1 VSFSLSDFRLFLQ
14 YVLRHKASYLL
25 GITAIF
31 VTNWLAVNIPVH
43 IGSAIDLLNG
53 AIGDTM
59 SELYSHVYFVVGFAL
74 IMIGT
79 RTLSRMCFFNPGRDV
94 ERELKND
101 SFAKLSL
108 LQKDFYDRNESG
120 ALISIVNNDVNGVR
134 AMAGVGLMQAF
145 NIVFA
150 LSLTPIKMWQI
161 SPSLTLFCLI
171 PILISFVI
179 VTYAIK
185 YFRQLVRARMLHLQK
200 LSSNTVNF
208 LNGVEV
214 IKSYHVQPWAMREF
228 NNDNQTLLDC
238 SLKQLRIQTFFMPML
253 QYTEILLKILVLAV
267 GGVYLI
273 RQQMS
278 LGDLTAFL
286 AYTALL
292 SLPFISLG
300 RIIATFQMGIVSLR
314 SICRILNTSA
324 EDHADLNSL
333 SRADLF
339 STGISIKNLSY
350 QYPSKDGSSHSELA
364 LTDVSFDI
372 APGEKVAILGKVG
385 SGKTT
390 LINCI
395 NRYLDIAPGQITIDG
410 IDITS
415 ISRNDLRSAVRTVT
429 QDPFLFSNSIEH
441 NVRFGA
447 TESDQALSMQD
458 VLYRSDMLEE
468 VGQFPLAEQ
477 TPVGEKGIL
486 LSGGQKQRLSLARA
500 MYTPSKL
507 LVLDNVLS
515 AVDNATER
523 FLLDQIF
530 DNTRSQS
537 SIIVSHRPA
546 VMERADRIIL
556 LDKGEIVAEG
566 NHQQLTAS
574 SPIYR
579 STWEILQKGLAKEA
593 GPANTDSDGQNTD
606 PQSSSTQFD
615 SPDGAQQ

>member
-1 VSFSLSDFRLFLQ
+1 MSEFRLFLQ
-14 YVLRHKASYLL
+14 YVLRHKYSYLM
-25 GITAIF
+25 GIVAIF
-31 VTNWLAVNIPVH
+31 ATNWLAVNIPVH
-43 IGSAIDLLNG
+43 IGSSIDLLNG
-53 AIGDTM
+53 AIADTV
-59 SELYSHVYFVVGFAL
+59 SELYSHIYFVVGFAV

-120 ALISIVNNDVNGVR
+120 GLISIVNNDVNGVR
-134 AMAGVGLMQAF
+134 AMAGVGMMQAF

-171 PILISFVI
+171 PILISFLI

-185 YFRQLVRARMLHLQK
+185 YFRQLMRTRMLYLQQ

-214 IKSYHVQPWAMREF
+214 IKSHHVQPWAMKEF

-253 QYTEILLKILVLAV
+253 QYTEIFLKILVLAV
-267 GGVYLI
+267 GGGYLI

-286 AYTALL
+286 AYTTLL

-314 SICRILNTSA
+314 SIGRILNTPA
-324 EDHADLNSL
+324 QDHADLNSI
-333 SRADLF
+333 SSADLF
-339 STGISIKNLSY
+339 STGISIKNLNY
-350 QYPSKDGSSHSELA
+350 RYPSKDGSSHSELA
-364 LTDVSFDI
+364 LTNVSFDI
-372 APGEKVAILGKVG
+372 EPGEKVAILGKVG

-395 NRYLDIAPGQITIDG
+395 NRYLDIDPGQITIDG

-429 QDPFLFSNSIEH
+429 QDPFLFSNTIEH
-441 NVRFGA
+441 NVKFGA
-447 TESDQALSMQD
+447 TESDQALSIED
-458 VLYRSDMLEE
+458 VLYQSDMLDE
-468 VGQFPLAEQ
+468 VRQFPLAEQ
-477 TPVGEKGIL
+477 TLVGEKGIL

-500 MYTPSKL
+500 MYTPCKL

-537 SIIVSHRPA
+537 SLIVSHRPA

-566 NHQQLTAS
+566 DHQQLIAGS
-574 SPIYR
+574 SLYR
-579 STWEILQKGLAKEA
+579 ATWEILQKGLDERA
-593 GPANTDSDGQNTD
+593 GSTIKNSDSQNSNV
-606 PQSSSTQFD
+606 QVSTAQLD
-615 SPDGAQQ
+615 SADGAQ

>member
-1 VSFSLSDFRLFLQ
+1 MSEFRLFLQ
-14 YVLRHKASYLL
+14 YVLRHKYSYLM
-25 GITAIF
+25 GIVAIF
-31 VTNWLAVNIPVH
+31 ATNWLAVNIPVH
-43 IGSAIDLLNG
+43 IGSSIDLLNG
-53 AIGDTM
+53 AIADTV
-59 SELYSHVYFVVGFAL
+59 SELYSHIYFVVGFAV

-120 ALISIVNNDVNGVR
+120 GLISIVNNDVNGVR
-134 AMAGVGLMQAF
+134 AMAGVGMMQAF

-171 PILISFVI
+171 PILISFLI

-185 YFRQLVRARMLHLQK
+185 YFRQLMRTRMLYLQQ

-214 IKSYHVQPWAMREF
+214 IKSHHVQPWAMKEF

-253 QYTEILLKILVLAV
+253 QYTEIFLKILVLAV
-267 GGVYLI
+267 GGGYLI

-286 AYTALL
+286 AYTTLL

-314 SICRILNTSA
+314 SIGRILNTPA
-324 EDHADLNSL
+324 QDHADLNSE
-333 SRADLF
+333 SSADLF
-339 STGISIKNLSY
+339 STGISIKNLNY
-350 QYPSKDGSSHSELA
+350 RYPSKDGSSHSELA
-364 LTDVSFDI
+364 LTNVSFDI

-395 NRYLDIAPGQITIDG
+395 NRYLDIDPGQITIDG

-429 QDPFLFSNSIEH
+429 QDPFLFSNTIEH
-441 NVRFGA
+441 NVKFGA
-447 TESDQALSMQD
+447 TESDQALSIED
-458 VLYRSDMLEE
+458 VLYQSDMLDE
-468 VGQFPLAEQ
+468 VRQFPLAEQ
-477 TPVGEKGIL
+477 TLVGEKGIL

-500 MYTPSKL
+500 MYTPCKL

-537 SIIVSHRPA
+537 SLIVSHRPA

-566 NHQQLTAS
+566 DHQQLIAGS
-574 SPIYR
+574 SLYR
-579 STWEILQKGLAKEA
+579 ATWEILQKGLDERA
-593 GPANTDSDGQNTD
+593 GSTIKNSDSQNSNV
-606 PQSSSTQFD
+606 QVSTAQLD
-615 SPDGAQQ
+615 SADGAQ

>member
-1 VSFSLSDFRLFLQ
+1 MSDFRLFLQ
-14 YVLRHKASYLL
+14 YVLRHKVSYLL
-25 GITAIF
+25 GIVAIF
-31 VTNWLAVNIPVH
+31 ATNWLAVNIPDH
-43 IGSAIDLLNG
+43 IGSSIDLLNG
-53 AIGDTM
+53 AIADTM
-59 SELYSHVYFVVGFAL
+59 SELYFHIYVVVGFAV

-79 RTLSRMCFFNPGRDV
+79 RTFSRMCFFNPGRDV

-120 ALISIVNNDVNGVR
+120 GLISIVNNDVNGVR
-134 AMAGVGLMQAF
+134 AMAGVGMMQAF

-161 SPSLTLFCLI
+161 SPSLTLFCLL
-171 PILISFVI
+171 PVLVSFLI

-185 YFRQLVRARMLHLQK
+185 YFRQLMRTRMLHLQQ
-200 LSSNTVNF
+200 LSSSTVNF

-214 IKSYHVQPWAMREF
+214 IKSHHVQPWAMKEF
-228 NNDNQTLLDC
+228 NNDNQALLDC
-238 SLKQLRIQTFFMPML
+238 SLQQLRIQTFFMPLL

-273 RQQMS
+273 RQQLS

-286 AYTALL
+286 AYTTLL

-314 SICRILNTSA
+314 SICRILNTPA
-324 EDHADLNSL
+324 ADHADVSL
-333 SRADLF
+333 EARAKLF
-339 STGISIKNLSY
+339 SSGISIKNLNY
-350 QYPSKDGSSHSELA
+350 KYPSKDGSSHSELA
-364 LTDVSFDI
+364 LTNVSFDI

-390 LINCI
+390 LINCL
-395 NRYLDIAPGQITIDG
+395 NRYLDIDPGQITIDG
-410 IDITS
+410 FDITS

-429 QDPFLFSNSIEH
+429 QDPFLFSDTIEN
-441 NVRFGA
+441 NVRFG
-447 TESDQALSMQD
+447 TSESEQALSISE
-458 VLYRSDMLEE
+458 VLYRSDMLDE
-468 VGQFPLAEQ
+468 VRQFPHAEQ
-477 TPVGEKGIL
+477 TLVGEKGIL

-500 MYTPSKL
+500 MVTPCKL

-515 AVDNATER
+515 AVDNQTER

-556 LDKGEIVAEG
+556 LDKGEVVADG
-566 NHQQLTAS
+566 NHQQLLAS
-574 SPIYR
+574 SPSYR
-579 STWEILQKGLAKEA
+579 ATWEILQKGLAQQQGSVSQPGSA
-593 GPANTDSDGQNTD
+593 DG
-606 PQSSSTQFD
+606 
-615 SPDGAQQ
+615 GQQ

>member
-1 VSFSLSDFRLFLQ
+1 VSFPLSNFRLFLQ
-14 YVLRHKASYLL
+14 YVLRHKVSYLL
-25 GITAIF
+25 GIAAIF
-31 VTNWLAVNIPVH
+31 ATNWLAVNIPVH
-43 IGSAIDLLNG
+43 IGSSIDLLNG
-53 AIGDTM
+53 SIADTM
-59 SELYSHVYFVVGFAL
+59 SELYSHIYFVVGFAV

-79 RTLSRMCFFNPGRDV
+79 RTLSRMCFFNPGRDI
-94 ERELKND
+94 ERELKNN

-120 ALISIVNNDVNGVR
+120 GLISIVNNDVNGVR

-145 NIVFA
+145 NIIFA

-161 SPSLTLFCLI
+161 SPSLTLFCLV
-171 PILISFVI
+171 PILISFLI

-185 YFRQLVRARMLHLQK
+185 YFRQLMRARMLHLQQ

-214 IKSYHVQPWAMREF
+214 IKSYHVQPWAMKEF
-228 NNDNQTLLDC
+228 NHDNQTLLDC
-238 SLKQLRIQTFFMPML
+238 SLQQLRIQTFFMPLL

-300 RIIATFQMGIVSLR
+300 RIIATFQMGIVSLS
-314 SICRILNTSA
+314 SICRILNTPA
-324 EDHADLNSL
+324 EDHADLNSQ
-333 SRADLF
+333 SRANLF
-339 STGISIKNLSY
+339 NTGISINNLNY

-364 LTDVSFDI
+364 LTNISFDI

-395 NRYLDIAPGQITIDG
+395 NRYLDIEPDHITIDG
-410 IDITS
+410 VDITS

-429 QDPFLFSNSIEH
+429 QDPFLFSNTIEH

-447 TESDQALSMQD
+447 AESDQALSMQD
-458 VLYRSDMLEE
+458 VLYRTDMLDE
-468 VGQFPLAEQ
+468 VRQFPLAEQ
-477 TPVGEKGIL
+477 TLIGEKGIL

-500 MYTPSKL
+500 LYTPCKL
-507 LVLDNVLS
+507 LILDNVLS
-515 AVDNATER
+515 AVDNQTER
-523 FLLDQIF
+523 FLLNQIF
-530 DNTRSQS
+530 DNTHSQS

-556 LDKGEIVAEG
+556 LDKGEIVAQG
-566 NHQQLTAS
+566 NHKHLIANS
-574 SPIYR
+574 AAYR
-579 STWEILQKGLAKEA
+579 ATWEILQKGLAQQTGSRVQNSNLQA
-593 GPANTDSDGQNTD
+593 STAQANSAE
-606 PQSSSTQFD
+606 
-615 SPDGAQQ
+615 GAE

>member
-1 VSFSLSDFRLFLQ
+1 VSFPLSDFRLFLQ
-14 YVLRHKASYLL
+14 YVLGHKASYLL
-25 GITAIF
+25 GVAAIF
-31 VTNWLAVNIPVH
+31 ATNWLAVNIPVH
-43 IGSAIDLLNG
+43 IGSSIDLLNG
-53 AIGDTM
+53 SIAETI
-59 SELYSHVYFVVGFAL
+59 SELYFHIYFVVGFAV

-79 RTLSRMCFFNPGRDV
+79 RTLSRMCFFNPGRDI
-94 ERELKND
+94 ERELKNN

-161 SPSLTLFCLI
+161 SPSLTLYCLI
-171 PILISFVI
+171 PILISFFI

-185 YFRQLVRARMLHLQK
+185 YFRQLMRTRMLYLQQ

-214 IKSYHVQPWAMREF
+214 IKSHHVQAWAMKEF
-228 NNDNQTLLDC
+228 NNDNQRLLDC

-253 QYTEILLKILVLAV
+253 QYTEILLKILVLAF

-273 RQQMS
+273 RQQIS

-314 SICRILNTSA
+314 SICRILNTPA
-324 EDHADLNSL
+324 EDHADLNSEC
-333 SRADLF
+333 RTDLF
-339 STGISIKNLSY
+339 SSGISIKNLNY
-350 QYPSKDGSSHSELA
+350 QYPSKDGRSLSEPV
-364 LTDVSFDI
+364 LTNVSFDI

-395 NRYLDIAPGQITIDG
+395 NRYLDIAPGQISIDG
-410 IDITS
+410 FDITS

-429 QDPFLFSNSIEH
+429 QNPFLFSNTIEH

-447 TESDQALSMQD
+447 TEGDQTLSIQE
-458 VLYRSDMLEE
+458 VLHQSNMLDE
-468 VGQFPLAEQ
+468 VRQFPLAEK
-477 TPVGEKGIL
+477 TLVGEKGIL

-500 MYTPSKL
+500 MYTPCKL
-507 LVLDNVLS
+507 LILDNVLS
-515 AVDNATER
+515 AVDNETER

-537 SIIVSHRPA
+537 CILVSSRPA

-556 LDKGEIVAEG
+556 LDKGEVVAEG
-566 NHQQLTAS
+566 NHQQLITS
-574 SPIYR
+574 SSIYR
-579 STWEILQKGLAKEA
+579 STWEILQKGLNEQTVSVTKNSNLE
-593 GPANTDSDGQNTD
+593 G
-606 PQSSSTQFD
+606 SSTQAD
-615 SPDGAQQ
+615 AADGAQ

>member
-1 VSFSLSDFRLFLQ
+1 MSEFRLFLQ
-14 YVLRHKASYLL
+14 YVLRHKYSYLM
-25 GITAIF
+25 GIVAIF
-31 VTNWLAVNIPVH
+31 ATNWLAVNIPVH
-43 IGSAIDLLNG
+43 IGSSIDLLTG
-53 AIGDTM
+53 AIADTV
-59 SELYSHVYFVVGFAL
+59 SELYSHIYFVVGFAV

-120 ALISIVNNDVNGVR
+120 GLISIVNNDVNGVR
-134 AMAGVGLMQAF
+134 AMAGVGMMQAF

-171 PILISFVI
+171 PILISFLI

-185 YFRQLVRARMLHLQK
+185 YFRQLMRTRMLYLQQ

-214 IKSYHVQPWAMREF
+214 IKSHHVQPWAMKEF

-253 QYTEILLKILVLAV
+253 QYTEIFLKILVLAV
-267 GGVYLI
+267 GGGYLI

-286 AYTALL
+286 AYTTLL

-314 SICRILNTSA
+314 SIGRILNTPA
-324 EDHADLNSL
+324 QDHADLNSI
-333 SRADLF
+333 SSADLF
-339 STGISIKNLSY
+339 STGISIKNLNY
-350 QYPSKDGSSHSELA
+350 RYPSKDGSSHSELA
-364 LTDVSFDI
+364 LTNVSFDI

-395 NRYLDIAPGQITIDG
+395 NRYLDIDPGQITIDG

-429 QDPFLFSNSIEH
+429 QDPFLFSNTIEH

-447 TESDQALSMQD
+447 TESDQALSIED
-458 VLYRSDMLEE
+458 VLYQSDMLDE
-468 VGQFPLAEQ
+468 VRQFPLAEQ
-477 TPVGEKGIL
+477 TLVGEKGIL

-500 MYTPSKL
+500 MYTPCKL

-537 SIIVSHRPA
+537 SLIVSHRPA

-566 NHQQLTAS
+566 DHQQLIAS
-574 SPIYR
+574 SSLYR
-579 STWEILQKGLAKEA
+579 ATWEILQKGLDERA
-593 GPANTDSDGQNTD
+593 GSTIKNSDSQNSNV
-606 PQSSSTQFD
+606 QVSTAQLD
-615 SPDGAQQ
+615 SADGAQ

>member
-1 VSFSLSDFRLFLQ
+1 
-14 YVLRHKASYLL
+14 
-25 GITAIF
+25 
-31 VTNWLAVNIPVH
+31 
-43 IGSAIDLLNG
+43 
-53 AIGDTM
+53 
-59 SELYSHVYFVVGFAL
+59 
-74 IMIGT
+74 
-79 RTLSRMCFFNPGRDV
+79 
-94 ERELKND
+94 
-101 SFAKLSL
+101 
-108 LQKDFYDRNESG
+108 
-120 ALISIVNNDVNGVR
+120 
-134 AMAGVGLMQAF
+134 
-145 NIVFA
+145 
-150 LSLTPIKMWQI
+150 
-161 SPSLTLFCLI
+161 
-171 PILISFVI
+171 
-179 VTYAIK
+179 
-185 YFRQLVRARMLHLQK
+185 
-200 LSSNTVNF
+200 

-214 IKSYHVQPWAMREF
+214 IKSYHVQPWAMKEF

-314 SICRILNTSA
+314 SICRILNTPA
-324 EDHADLNSL
+324 EDHADLNSQ

-339 STGISIKNLSY
+339 STGISIKNLNY

-364 LTDVSFDI
+364 LTNVTFDI

-395 NRYLDIAPGQITIDG
+395 NRYLDIAPGQITIDA
-410 IDITS
+410 IDITA
-415 ISRNDLRSAVRTVT
+415 ISRHDLRSAVRTVT
-429 QDPFLFSNSIEH
+429 QDPFLFSNTIEH

-458 VLYRSDMLEE
+458 VLYRSDMQEE

-477 TPVGEKGIL
+477 TLVGEKGIL

-500 MYTPSKL
+500 MYTPCKL

-566 NHQQLTAS
+566 NHKQLIAS
-574 SPIYR
+574 SSAYR
-579 STWEILQKGLAKEA
+579 ATWEILQEGLAKQT
-593 GPANTDSDGQNTD
+593 GSANRDSDGQNTN
-606 PQSSSTQFD
+606 PQSSSTQLD
-615 SPDGAQQ
+615 SSGGAQ

>member
-1 VSFSLSDFRLFLQ
+1 MSFPLSEFRLFLQ
-14 YVLRHKASYLL
+14 YVLRHKYSYLM
-25 GITAIF
+25 GIVAIF
-31 VTNWLAVNIPVH
+31 ATNWLAVNIPVH
-43 IGSAIDLLNG
+43 IGSSIDLLNG
-53 AIGDTM
+53 AIADTV
-59 SELYSHVYFVVGFAL
+59 SELYSHIYFVVGFAV

-120 ALISIVNNDVNGVR
+120 GLISIVNNDVNGVR
-134 AMAGVGLMQAF
+134 AMAGVGMMQAF

-171 PILISFVI
+171 PILISFLI

-185 YFRQLVRARMLHLQK
+185 YFRQLMRTRMLYLQQ

-214 IKSYHVQPWAMREF
+214 IKSHHVQQWAMKEF

-253 QYTEILLKILVLAV
+253 QYTEIFLKILVLAV
-267 GGVYLI
+267 GGGYLI

-286 AYTALL
+286 AYTTLL

-314 SICRILNTSA
+314 SIGRILNTPA
-324 EDHADLNSL
+324 QDHADLNSI
-333 SRADLF
+333 SSADLF
-339 STGISIKNLSY
+339 STGISIKNLNY
-350 QYPSKDGSSHSELA
+350 RYPSKDGSSHSELA
-364 LTDVSFDI
+364 LTNVSFDI

-395 NRYLDIAPGQITIDG
+395 NRYLDIDPGQITIDG

-429 QDPFLFSNSIEH
+429 QDPFLFSNTIEH
-441 NVRFGA
+441 NVKFGA
-447 TESDQALSMQD
+447 TESDQALSIED
-458 VLYRSDMLEE
+458 VLYQSDMLDE
-468 VGQFPLAEQ
+468 VRQFPLAEQ
-477 TPVGEKGIL
+477 TLVGEKGIL

-500 MYTPSKL
+500 MYTPCKL

-537 SIIVSHRPA
+537 SLIVSHRPA

-566 NHQQLTAS
+566 DHQQLIAS
-574 SPIYR
+574 SSLYR
-579 STWEILQKGLAKEA
+579 ATWEILQKGLDERA
-593 GPANTDSDGQNTD
+593 GSTIKNSDSQNSNV
-606 PQSSSTQFD
+606 QVSTAQLD
-615 SPDGAQQ
+615 SADGAQ

>member
-1 VSFSLSDFRLFLQ
+1 MSEFRLFLQ
-14 YVLRHKASYLL
+14 YVLRHKYSYLM
-25 GITAIF
+25 GIVAIF
-31 VTNWLAVNIPVH
+31 ATNWLAVNIPVH
-43 IGSAIDLLNG
+43 IGSSIDLLNG
-53 AIGDTM
+53 AIADTV
-59 SELYSHVYFVVGFAL
+59 SELYSHIYFVVGFAV

-120 ALISIVNNDVNGVR
+120 GLISIVNNDVNGVR
-134 AMAGVGLMQAF
+134 AMAGVGMMQAF

-171 PILISFVI
+171 PILISFLI

-185 YFRQLVRARMLHLQK
+185 YFRQLMRTRMLYLQQ

-214 IKSYHVQPWAMREF
+214 IKSHHVQPWAMKEF

-253 QYTEILLKILVLAV
+253 QYTEIFLKILVLAV
-267 GGVYLI
+267 GGGYLI

-286 AYTALL
+286 AYTTLL

-314 SICRILNTSA
+314 SIGRILNTPA
-324 EDHADLNSL
+324 QDHADLNSK
-333 SRADLF
+333 SSADLF
-339 STGISIKNLSY
+339 STGISIKNLNY
-350 QYPSKDGSSHSELA
+350 RYPSKDGSSHSELA
-364 LTDVSFDI
+364 LTNVSFDI

-395 NRYLDIAPGQITIDG
+395 NRYLDIDPGQITIDG

-429 QDPFLFSNSIEH
+429 QDPFLFSNTIEH
-441 NVRFGA
+441 NVKFGA
-447 TESDQALSMQD
+447 TESDQALSIED
-458 VLYRSDMLEE
+458 VLYQSDMLDE
-468 VGQFPLAEQ
+468 VRQFPLAEQ
-477 TPVGEKGIL
+477 TLVGEKGIL

-500 MYTPSKL
+500 MYTPCKL

-537 SIIVSHRPA
+537 SLIVSHRPA

-566 NHQQLTAS
+566 DHQQLIAS
-574 SPIYR
+574 SSLYR
-579 STWEILQKGLAKEA
+579 ATWEILQKGLDERA
-593 GPANTDSDGQNTD
+593 GSTIKNSDSQNSNV
-606 PQSSSTQFD
+606 QVSTAQLD
-615 SPDGAQQ
+615 SADGAQ

>member
-1 VSFSLSDFRLFLQ
+1 MSEFRLFLQ
-14 YVLRHKASYLL
+14 YVLRHKYSYLM
-25 GITAIF
+25 GIVAIF
-31 VTNWLAVNIPVH
+31 ATNWLAVNIPVH
-43 IGSAIDLLNG
+43 IGSSIDLLNG
-53 AIGDTM
+53 AIADTV
-59 SELYSHVYFVVGFAL
+59 SELYSHIYFVVGFAV

-120 ALISIVNNDVNGVR
+120 GLISIVNNDVNGVR
-134 AMAGVGLMQAF
+134 AMAGVGMMQAF

-171 PILISFVI
+171 PILISFLI

-185 YFRQLVRARMLHLQK
+185 YFRQLMRTRMLYLQQ

-214 IKSYHVQPWAMREF
+214 IKSHHVQPWAMKEF

-253 QYTEILLKILVLAV
+253 QYTEIFLKILVLAV
-267 GGVYLI
+267 GGGYLI

-286 AYTALL
+286 AYTTLL

-314 SICRILNTSA
+314 SIGRILNTPA
-324 EDHADLNSL
+324 QDHADLNSE
-333 SRADLF
+333 SSADLF
-339 STGISIKNLSY
+339 STGISIKNLNY
-350 QYPSKDGSSHSELA
+350 RYPSKDGSSHSELA
-364 LTDVSFDI
+364 LTNVSFDI

-395 NRYLDIAPGQITIDG
+395 NRYLDIDPGQITIDG

-429 QDPFLFSNSIEH
+429 QDPFLFSNTIEH

-447 TESDQALSMQD
+447 TESDQALSIED
-458 VLYRSDMLEE
+458 VLYRSDMLDE
-468 VGQFPLAEQ
+468 VRQFPQAEQ
-477 TPVGEKGIL
+477 TLVGEKGIL

-500 MYTPSKL
+500 MYTPCKL

-537 SIIVSHRPA
+537 SLIVSHRPA

-566 NHQQLTAS
+566 DHQQLIAS
-574 SPIYR
+574 SSLYR
-579 STWEILQKGLAKEA
+579 ATWEILQKGLDERAASTIK
-593 GPANTDSDGQNTD
+593 NSDSQNSNV
-606 PQSSSTQFD
+606 QVSTAQLD
-615 SPDGAQQ
+615 SADGAQ

>member
-1 VSFSLSDFRLFLQ
+1 M
-14 YVLRHKASYLL
+14 
-25 GITAIF
+25 GIVAIF
-31 VTNWLAVNIPVH
+31 ATNWLAVNIPVH
-43 IGSAIDLLNG
+43 IGSSIDLLNG
-53 AIGDTM
+53 AIADTV
-59 SELYSHVYFVVGFAL
+59 SELYSHIYFVVGFAV

-120 ALISIVNNDVNGVR
+120 GLISIVNNDVNGVR
-134 AMAGVGLMQAF
+134 AMAGVGMMQAF

-171 PILISFVI
+171 PILISFLI

-185 YFRQLVRARMLHLQK
+185 YFRQLMRTRMLYLQQ

-214 IKSYHVQPWAMREF
+214 IKSHHVQPWAMKEF

-253 QYTEILLKILVLAV
+253 QYTEIFLKILVLAV
-267 GGVYLI
+267 GGGYLI

-286 AYTALL
+286 AYTTLL

-314 SICRILNTSA
+314 SIGRILNTPA
-324 EDHADLNSL
+324 QDHADLNSE
-333 SRADLF
+333 SSADLF
-339 STGISIKNLSY
+339 STGISIKNLNY
-350 QYPSKDGSSHSELA
+350 RYPSKDGSSHSELA
-364 LTDVSFDI
+364 LTNVSFDI

-395 NRYLDIAPGQITIDG
+395 NRYLDIDPGQITIDG

-429 QDPFLFSNSIEH
+429 QDPFLFSNTIEH
-441 NVRFGA
+441 NVKFGA
-447 TESDQALSMQD
+447 TESDQALSIED
-458 VLYRSDMLEE
+458 VLYQSDMLDE
-468 VGQFPLAEQ
+468 VRQFPLAEQ
-477 TPVGEKGIL
+477 TLVGEKGIL

-500 MYTPSKL
+500 MYTPCKL

-537 SIIVSHRPA
+537 SLIVSHRPA

-566 NHQQLTAS
+566 DHQQLIAS
-574 SPIYR
+574 SSLYR
-579 STWEILQKGLAKEA
+579 ATWEILQKGLDERA
-593 GPANTDSDGQNTD
+593 GSTIKNSDSQNSNV
-606 PQSSSTQFD
+606 QVSTAQLD
-615 SPDGAQQ
+615 SADGAQ